1 VRTTSNRLT
10 ILNIYDTIRYYEAFK
25 GFAMYLKVVK
35 SKGYEYLKFVESY
48 REGKQVKQRVVANLG
63 RLDILLQH
71 NVLIEKLFEK
81 LNNGKFFKLDDLNK
95 DAEANV
101 YNYGYI
107 VIKRVWDRYKLDD
120 FFQSIL
126 KKRDINRSY
135 NVIKTIFSLVIN
147 RALKSEL
154 SKLGYFN
161 EKEYFI
167 GLNDELKLH
176 NIYDSLEILEEI
188 KEELEEYLLKQSI
201 NLFNRDIT
209 VAFFDVTT
217 LYFESKKEDKDI
229 EIRDDETQEVTEEIK
244 GLRKFGLSKDFKIN
258 ETQIVLSLLIDKDG
272 IPITFEVY
280 EGNKAETTTLI
291 DTLDRLKKRFNIE
304 KITVVADRGIS
315 RWLNLKEI
323 KDKGYEYIVAIRFK
337 NQKELEEKV
346 LDKQGY
352 NQILFD
358 SNDGYYGYKEFIIT
372 QTKKV
377 RVEDNNNKFEKI
389 ALTHKII
396 SSYSDKRALKDEKD
410 RNRAIE
416 QLQKRLK
423 NGTAIKK
430 SKFIRA
436 IDSDNDCSL
445 KYEVDLEKIQKDKQ
459 YDGFYAIASS
469 DTSISALEAIKI
481 HKNIYEVENS
491 FRDLK
496 SSLNIRPIY
505 HFKKERIKGHIIVS
519 FLSYFLL
526 KNIEY
531 KLKNSK
537 KVQEYL
543 SKSNESISLN
553 KIVKAINSFNIV
565 KTTLNDKSI
574 FIRLKHNT
582 LASKIADTLKVK
594 LPKNTQTEGDFFNY
608 LKL

>member
-1 VRTTSNRLT
+1 L
-10 ILNIYDTIRYYEAFK
+10 
-25 GFAMYLKVVK
+25 YLKVVK

-48 REGKQVKQRVVANLG
+48 REGKQVKQRVIANLG
-63 RLDILLQH
+63 RLDILLKH

-81 LNNGKFFKLDDLNK
+81 LNNGNFFKLDDLNK
-95 DAEANV
+95 DGEADV

-107 VIKRVWDRYKLDD
+107 IIKKIWDSYKLNE
-120 FFQSIL
+120 FFEMIL
-126 KKRDINRSY
+126 EKKNINKSY

-161 EKEYFI
+161 NKEYFI
-167 GLNDELKLH
+167 GLNEDLKLH
-176 NIYDSLEILEEI
+176 NIYNSLEVLEEI
-188 KEELEEYLLKQSI
+188 KDELEDYLLKKSI

-217 LYFESKKEDKDI
+217 LYFESKKEDEDI
-229 EIRDDETQEVTEEIK
+229 EIKDNKNNKEAIEIKK

-258 ETQIVLSLLIDKDG
+258 ETQIVLSLLIDKNG

-280 EGNKAETTTLI
+280 EGNRAETTTLI
-291 DTLDRLKKRFNIE
+291 DALDRLKKRFNIE

-323 KDKGYEYIVAIRFK
+323 KNKGYEYIVAIRFK
-337 NQKELEEKV
+337 NQKDLEKEI
-346 LDKQGY
+346 LDKENY
-352 NQILFD
+352 NLISFD
-358 SNDGYYGYKEFIIT
+358 EKNGYYGYKEFIVT
-372 QTKKV
+372 QEKKV
-377 RVEDNNNKFEKI
+377 KIKNEKNSSKFEDI
-389 ALTHKII
+389 TLTHKII
-396 SSYSDKRALKDEKD
+396 STYSDKRALKDEKD

-416 QLQKRLK
+416 KLQKKLQ
-423 NGTAIKK
+423 NGSAVKK
-430 SKFIRA
+430 SKYIK
-436 IDSDNDCSL
+436 ILKSNEDNNNDKCSL
-445 KYEVDLEKIQKDKQ
+445 KYEIDLNKIQEDKK

-469 DTSISALEAIKI
+469 DVSISALEAIKI

-537 KVQEYL
+537 KIQKFLNDNNETL
-543 SKSNESISLN
+543 SLD
-553 KIVKAINSFNIV
+553 KIVKAINSFNVV
-565 KTTLNDKSI
+565 KTNLNNNSI
-574 FIRLKHNT
+574 FIKLKHNT
-582 LASKIADTLKVK
+582 LASKIVNILKIK
-594 LPKNTQTEGDFFNY
+594 LPKNTQTNEEFFNF